1 VRAYD
6 PEASFP
12 LLADPVAQWLDWE
25 EQANLIGFRVSTVP
39 VEVELSKIPREALEI
54 HVLPGA
60 VRAIVSRFIRGRFV
74 LCARHP
80 LNRDASVA
88 WQTTPVAERWSA
100 RFTSSRTLAMYGPDS
115 GAGLFSLKLA
125 TDHPHPDFHQPEK
138 TKLRAEAMDAVRWAL
153 VLERIDALLPPL
165 RGARLMPEVLV
176 VLEAGGETGF
186 MVRDLRFFQDGN
198 YTLPALSLPFVGRQ
212 LARAC
217 GEPFAEHWAASYATP
232 VGRAKA
238 RLLMRYGIV
247 FETPNPQNLLVRFDR
262 ALRML
267 PEVVFRDV
275 GDGDCATDARTA
287 TGRPWTKLVGDLR
300 PETQNSFWA
309 FGEAGDHSI
318 DAATLESWYAAHDDA
333 YYGEL
338 GTALPTLAPPADVAP
353 EGRLE
358 HWNRILRSERGE
370 EAIAAYF
377 DLQMHRRARSR
388 EANARRAR
396 ARARV

>member
-1 VRAYD
+1 
-6 PEASFP
+6 
-12 LLADPVAQWLDWE
+12 
-25 EQANLIGFRVSTVP
+25 
-39 VEVELSKIPREALEI
+39 
-54 HVLPGA
+54 
-60 VRAIVSRFIRGRFV
+60 
-74 LCARHP
+74 
-80 LNRDASVA
+80 
-88 WQTTPVAERWSA
+88 
-100 RFTSSRTLAMYGPDS
+100 
-115 GAGLFSLKLA
+115 
-125 TDHPHPDFHQPEK
+125 
-138 TKLRAEAMDAVRWAL
+138 
-153 VLERIDALLPPL
+153 L
-165 RGARLMPEVLV
+165 RGARLIPEVLV

-217 GEPFAEHWAASYATP
+217 GAPFAEHWAASYAVP

-238 RLLMRYGIV
+238 RLLLRYGIV

-275 GDGDCATDARTA
+275 GDGDCVTDARTA
-287 TGRPWTKLVGDLR
+287 TGRPWTRLVSDLR
-300 PETQNSFWA
+300 PETKNSFWA
-309 FGEAGDHSI
+309 FGEAGEHSI

-338 GTALPTLAPPADVAP
+338 GSTLPALAPPPDLAP
-353 EGRLE
+353 AARLD
-358 HWNRILRSERGE
+358 HWNQVLRGARGE
-370 EAIAAYF
+370 EAIAGHF

-388 EANARRAR
+388 EANARRSR